1 MNEEKLITFVIPI
14 YHPATTNVDAIF
26 KNLKQQKNQNFN
38 IVCLI
43 DDPYSEELVQINKY
57 LEIFDKR
64 MTLIINSTHNI
75 LSEVVKQALEYVQ
88 TEYTYFLLSYSQ
100 LKNEFTKVFNQ
111 FILENKNNTPD
122 FIEVPAYCR
131 QLNDHDFYRSK
142 FEDKKIINL
151 EKSLD
156 PFVLVSPYLF
166 NSISKTSIYKRIFCE
181 MNIKFTS
188 FQYTSS
194 IKYIS
199 LLLSKTFVYLSNI
212 WIQDSNNL
220 LTLLNPNNIE
230 KEWKEI
236 EKFAKTFENSNLM
249 TSLQFAKKMH
259 LFYFT
264 AGFLGQLAF
273 SKKTREYKTLNNLKS
288 VLKLNITKFIQN
300 QSFDLNTY
308 NNFINKWKIVI
319 PTDKEILDYK
329 NWKNI
334 LKKFI
339 W

>member
-122 FIEVPAYCR
+122 FIEVPGYCR

-142 FEDKKIINL
+142 
-151 EKSLD
+151 
-156 PFVLVSPYLF
+156 
-166 NSISKTSIYKRIFCE
+166 
-181 MNIKFTS
+181 
-188 FQYTSS
+188 
-194 IKYIS
+194 
-199 LLLSKTFVYLSNI
+199 
-212 WIQDSNNL
+212 
-220 LTLLNPNNIE
+220 
-230 KEWKEI
+230 
-236 EKFAKTFENSNLM
+236 
-249 TSLQFAKKMH
+249 
-259 LFYFT
+259 
-264 AGFLGQLAF
+264 
-273 SKKTREYKTLNNLKS
+273 
-288 VLKLNITKFIQN
+288 
-300 QSFDLNTY
+300 
-308 NNFINKWKIVI
+308 
-319 PTDKEILDYK
+319 
-329 NWKNI
+329 
-334 LKKFI
+334 
-339 W
+339 